1 MYKIQ
6 IENKLKLTVVRDV
19 KMKIRIAAGGCP
31 FSNGKHRPRN
41 IRNFTNSLTKSLA
54 LSFLID
60 RGNTHTHTQE
70 KKNRSQKH
78 KTPENIQWYFFR
90 SVDSNVSARRLAV
103 FFPPLNPC
111 LCTF

>member
-1 MYKIQ
+1 MNKIQ

-60 RGNTHTHTQE
+60 RGNTHTHTHTQ
-70 KKNRSQKH
+70 KKTEAKTQ
-78 KTPENIQWYFFR
+78 TPENIQWYFFALWIR
-90 SVDSNVSARRLAV
+90 TCPLAGWRCV
-103 FFPPLNPC
+103 FPP
-111 LCTF
+111 